1 MNCGLNRT
9 HLKMYVMQ
17 KRILCLVVSFV
28 ICLVSAFAQISF
40 QNINRIKVDDLS
52 DTQVTQFVKKY
63 TEQGYTLA
71 DVERMAKAKE
81 MPAAELEK
89 LKFRINALETSTESA
104 ELIESPTIQLPTV
117 TEKSK
122 QSRVYGASLFDRS
135 KVSFEP
141 GQSIPTP
148 RNYIVGANDVLH
160 VDVYGMSE
168 ATYDLTVSSEG
179 SIRIP
184 NVGMAQ
190 VSGLTIEAAENVIK
204 KKLSVIYNSINSGR
218 TTVAVSVNR
227 IRSIKV
233 YIMGEVHNPG
243 SYTLSSVSSVINA
256 MNACG
261 GPSENGSMRSIKL
274 LRNGKEIANVDLY
287 EFLMKGVMPSDM
299 TLQDQDVI
307 HVPPYENR
315 VTINGAVKRDG
326 IYELKNGETL
336 QNLLDYCGGFS
347 EDAYTERISVTRNTN
362 GEKSVADVTRDIF
375 KMFNPASGDIYQVDR
390 ILEKY
395 TNRVQIIGS
404 VFRPG
409 IYALEEN
416 MSLRDLVNKA
426 NGLTEDAFME
436 SATVL
441 RLQEDLTPE
450 IVSFNVK
457 DLMEGK
463 FNLLLQKEDVVTIG
477 GKNDF
482 EPEKKVAI
490 YGAVLSPGS
499 FPFYENITLRD
510 IVFLARGFEDS
521 ADPERIE
528 VVRRVKDADVL
539 KNNDKKTEVFTLSLN
554 RELSGPDADFK
565 LQPKDLITVRKKEG
579 YESLGTVQVLGEVQR
594 PGTYAVTRKTE
605 RISDLIARSSGLSQY
620 AYAEGAFLIRSSKRT
635 EAERRRDR
643 KLLAML
649 KDADDVSSIEEIRK
663 EIESRQDLVGIKL
676 EEIIKSPGSET
687 DLFLEA
693 GDIIF
698 VPKILQTVTIAGA
711 VQVPGMEIYTGP
723 SLRKYIRGAGG
734 FEKKARRKGVYVA
747 YSNGKIASTRQ
758 TFLWA
763 KNYPTVKPGCHIFV
777 PEKEEK
783 ESNGKENATFFVSL
797 FSSIATMAS
806 VIVTAI
812 SVISNK

>member
-1 MNCGLNRT
+1 
-9 HLKMYVMQ
+9 MQ
-17 KRILCLVVSFV
+17 KRILCLVISLV
-28 ICLVSAFAQISF
+28 ICLVSTFAQISF
-40 QNINRIKVDDLS
+40 QNINRIKVDELS
-52 DTQVTQFVKKY
+52 DTQIAQFVKKY
-63 TEQGYTLA
+63 TEQGYSLA

-89 LKFRINALETSTESA
+89 LKFRINALESSTESA

-117 TEKSK
+117 TEKSR
-122 QSRVYGASLFDRS
+122 QSRIYGASLFDRS

-287 EFLMKGVMPSDM
+287 DFLMKGVMPSDM

-315 VTINGAVKRDG
+315 VTVNGAVKRDG

-336 QNLLDYCGGFS
+336 QNLLDYCGGFT
-347 EDAYTERISVTRNTN
+347 EDAYTERISVTRNMN
-362 GEKSVADVTRDIF
+362 GEKSVADVTKDIF

-521 ADPERIE
+521 ADLERIE
-528 VVRRVKDADVL
+528 VVRRIKDADVL

-605 RISDLIARSSGLSQY
+605 RISDLIARSNGLSQY

-635 EAERRRDR
+635 EAERRRDL

-649 KDADDVSSIEEIRK
+649 KDADNVSSIEEIRK
-663 EIESRQDLVGIKL
+663 EIESRQDLVGIRL
-676 EEIIKSPGSET
+676 EEIIKNPGSET
-687 DLFLEA
+687 DLYLEA

-698 VPKILQTVTIAGA
+698 VPKTLQTITLAGA
-711 VQVPGMEIYTGP
+711 VQGPGME
-723 SLRKYIRGAGG
+723 
-734 FEKKARRKGVYVA
+734 V
-747 YSNGKIASTRQ
+747 
-758 TFLWA
+758 
-763 KNYPTVKPGCHIFV
+763 
-777 PEKEEK
+777 
-783 ESNGKENATFFVSL
+783 
-797 FSSIATMAS
+797 
-806 VIVTAI
+806 
-812 SVISNK
+812 